1 MLNRLRKS
9 LDEKDKGFTL
19 IELLVVVVIIGIL
32 AAIAIPVFLSQRQK
46 GYDASAKSDIRN
58 AATEM
63 ETTYVDTQTYPAAA
77 AAATTAGTITN
88 LPNFKGDPKV
98 SVVVKSVAAND
109 FCLSAKHA
117 DSSVTYYYKKST
129 GGLTTTACS

>member
-63 ETTYVDTQTYPAAA
+63 ETTFVDSQTYPAVS
-77 AAATTAGTITN
+77 TTAAGTATS

-98 SVVVKSVAAND
+98 TVLIKSKTAND

-117 DSSVTYYYKKST
+117 DSSATWYYQKST
-129 GGLTTTACS
+129 GGLMAAGATC